1 MKPNQVRVAEDIF
14 NWEGIDAKKDRAS
27 CEKYIKM
34 LFQSFESLAFCLVN
48 EKNFFQSNPSKHIY
62 DLFTF
67 YKEVED
73 VRRINRRDLSISK
86 IMLVILSK

>member
-14 NWEGIDAKKDRAS
+14 NWEGIDDKKDRAS

-48 EKNFFQSNPSKHIY
+48 
-62 DLFTF
+62 
-67 YKEVED
+67 
-73 VRRINRRDLSISK
+73 
-86 IMLVILSK
+86 